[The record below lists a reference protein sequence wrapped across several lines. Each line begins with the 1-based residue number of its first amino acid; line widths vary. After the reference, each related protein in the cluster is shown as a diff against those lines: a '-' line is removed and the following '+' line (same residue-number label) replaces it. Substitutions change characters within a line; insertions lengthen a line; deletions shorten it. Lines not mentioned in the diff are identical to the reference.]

1 MAHKKMLGH
10 YAAQKQANG
19 WIVST
24 GSGHYGTDYLQRAL
38 VAYIGVGGN
47 LPADGFYPI
56 ARFDGSGKVLN
67 GASSYVM
74 HFTKADIPPI
84 HPGGFWSITLYDK
97 EYFLVSNSINRYSL
111 SPRDQLQPNPD
122 GSMDLYIQK
131 ESPGPDKQANW
142 LPAPD
147 GEFILMLRLYWPK
160 DEAVNGA
167 WVPPPV
173 RRLGGAK

>member
-1 MAHKKMLGH
+1 
-10 YAAQKQANG
+10 
-19 WIVST
+19 
-24 GSGHYGTDYLQRAL
+24 
-38 VAYIGVGGN
+38 
-47 LPADGFYPI
+47 
-56 ARFDGSGKVLN
+56 FDGSGKVLN

-84 HPGGFWSITLYDK
+84 HPQGFWSLTVYDK

-173 RRLGGAK
+173 RRIGGAK